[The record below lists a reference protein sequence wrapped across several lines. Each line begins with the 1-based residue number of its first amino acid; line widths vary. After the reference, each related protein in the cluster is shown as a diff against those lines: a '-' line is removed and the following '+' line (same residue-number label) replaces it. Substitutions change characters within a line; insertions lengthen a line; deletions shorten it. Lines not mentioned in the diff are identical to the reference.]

1 MDRVITFLNNKYL
14 VAALVGLFVLG
25 FVKRLAGR

>member
-1 MDRVITFLNNKYL
+1 MDRVVNFLNNKYL

-25 FVKRLAGR
+25 FVRRLSGR

>member
-14 VAALVGLFVLG
+14 VAVVCGLFVLG
-25 FVKRLAGR
+25 FARRFVGR

>member
-1 MDRVITFLNNKYL
+1 MDRVVTFLNNKYL